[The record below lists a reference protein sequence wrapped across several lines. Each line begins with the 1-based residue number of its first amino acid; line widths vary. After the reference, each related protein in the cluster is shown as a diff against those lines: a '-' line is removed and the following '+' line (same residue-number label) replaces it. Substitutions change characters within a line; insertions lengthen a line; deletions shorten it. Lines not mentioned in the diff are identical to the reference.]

1 MPNSLAL
8 QLHSLRHEAAVNA
21 EDVVRSVPSLGFDAI
36 ETAEAYGWSAD
47 QWKNILTETKLRIL
61 GAHVGLETL
70 EKEWDS
76 QINFQRAI
84 GNERLVV
91 TALPRN
97 LQTPEGYSEAAGR
110 LNSLGD
116 RAKSAGFAL
125 LYHNHAY
132 EFLPFADGRCGM
144 DILLAETDPQLV
156 SFEVDTYWV
165 ERAGATVANS
175 SSKTRHASVCS
186 TRRNFAAMDAMYR
199 RDRVTWIGKSSSRC
213 CEAAA
218 VRSSSSTKQTIRWR
232 RSPPARDICAN
243 SNPQPG

>member
-144 DILLAETDPQLV
+144 DILLAETNPQLV
-156 SFEVDTYWV
+156 GLEVDTYWV
-165 ERAGATVANS
+165 ERGGRNSREFIEQNASRIGLLHAKEFRHDGRDVPAGQGDVDWKVIIPLLRSRSCPIIVEYEADN
-175 SSKTRHASVCS
+175 
-186 TRRNFAAMDAMYR
+186 AM
-199 RDRVTWIGKSSSRC
+199 
-213 CEAAA
+213 AA
-218 VRSSSSTKQTIRWR
+218 VAAS
-232 RSPPARDICAN
+232 ARYLREL
-243 SNPQPG
+243 

>member
-165 ERAGATVANS
+165 ERGGRDSREFIEQNIS
-175 SSKTRHASVCS
+175 RIGLLHAKE
-186 TRRNFAAMDAMYR
+186 FR
-199 RDRVTWIGKSSSRC
+199 RDGRDVPAGEGDVDWKVIVPLLRSRGC
-213 CEAAA
+213 PIIVEYEADNPVEAVAA
-218 VRSSSSTKQTIRWR
+218 S
-232 RSPPARDICAN
+232 ARYLRKL
-243 SNPQPG
+243 

>member
-21 EDVVRSVPSLGFDAI
+21 EDVVWSVPSLGFDTI
-36 ETAEAYGWSAD
+36 ETAGAYGWSAER
-47 QWKNILTETKLRIL
+47 WKNILVETKLRIV

-144 DILLAETDPQLV
+144 DILLAETNPQLV
-156 SFEVDTYWV
+156 GLEVDTYWV
-165 ERAGATVANS
+165 ERGGRNSREFIEQNASRIGLLHAKEFRHDGRDVPAGQGDVDWKVIIPLLRSRSCPIIVEYEADN
-175 SSKTRHASVCS
+175 
-186 TRRNFAAMDAMYR
+186 AM
-199 RDRVTWIGKSSSRC
+199 
-213 CEAAA
+213 AA
-218 VRSSSSTKQTIRWR
+218 VAAS
-232 RSPPARDICAN
+232 ARYLREL
-243 SNPQPG
+243 

>member
-1 MPNSLAL
+1 
-8 QLHSLRHEAAVNA
+8 
-21 EDVVRSVPSLGFDAI
+21 
-36 ETAEAYGWSAD
+36 
-47 QWKNILTETKLRIL
+47 
-61 GAHVGLETL
+61 LETL

-165 ERAGATVANS
+165 ERGGRDSREFIEQNIS
-175 SSKTRHASVCS
+175 RIGLLHAKE
-186 TRRNFAAMDAMYR
+186 FR
-199 RDRVTWIGKSSSRC
+199 RDGRDVPAGEGDVDWKVIVPLLRSRGC
-213 CEAAA
+213 PIIVEYEADNPVEAVAA
-218 VRSSSSTKQTIRWR
+218 S
-232 RSPPARDICAN
+232 ARYLRKL
-243 SNPQPG
+243 

>member
-132 EFLPFADGRCGM
+132 EFLPFADGSCGK

-165 ERAGATVANS
+165 ERGGRDSREFIEQNIS
-175 SSKTRHASVCS
+175 RIGLLHAKE
-186 TRRNFAAMDAMYR
+186 FR
-199 RDRVTWIGKSSSRC
+199 RDGRDVPAGEGDVDWKVIVPLLRSRGC
-213 CEAAA
+213 PIIVEYEADNPVEAVAA
-218 VRSSSSTKQTIRWR
+218 S
-232 RSPPARDICAN
+232 ARYLRKL
-243 SNPQPG
+243 